1 MKTRKK
7 LKQAIAMLLATGMVV
22 TGLPTGGLE
31 AKANVLT
38 DNLSLLETNSKL
50 NTVNNYTYG
59 SSDSTAFVFGNA
71 TNTREASFTNTTFNL
86 AAVLKESDRAN
97 NTRGYL
103 SGSGNVAPSG
113 VPSGSQL
120 HTGFSD
126 MWWLGYYAFGKPQ
139 YIAKGDGSGSG
150 DFRLYENTSP
160 LDPNVTAWTGA
171 QPITAS
177 GGGTGNILHP
187 NTTAQDGKVKLID
200 VPGSTTGEKIEL
212 RQEIKP
218 SDDGQYILVQY
229 TAHNTSTSRTIDF
242 MVGHEA
248 DTELGGLDAV
258 PIFITT
264 HGKTGATFEGL
275 HFHNSG
281 YSGSG
286 SSVNESSTAKSFS
299 VFDIISTKEGLAG
312 MDRRDNSDPS
322 ENRVR
327 AGVWSSEAGVHHK
340 NWVYSQSKPGFIN
353 PGDSAAAFSA
363 YFNLEPNET
372 KTSTFALAIKPQVYY
387 VAPSLNFTKDTSPAP
402 GLTYKFTAGF
412 MGTPINSIQGAI
424 DKMATLTNHG
434 ATIAKGYIYLQED
447 VELDAPVQ
455 IPAGLDITI
464 QSADFEKINSSV
476 NYNAQS
482 TWTEDAATP
491 NSTTFKIKRKA
502 GYDGAL
508 FEVKS
513 DAIPSSNVA
522 NASSRLNFLNVVIDG
537 QSIEAKSPMIVA
549 NTGTVIVKQGTT
561 IENAVINDSTNP
573 KKPSV
578 ISVSG
583 NAVLSLDAKGDTS
596 AKVEIKNNKSNLLG
610 SAISIDDAATA
621 THPIR
626 LNGNI
631 QITDNNLYNGT
642 LIVTPP
648 DPSITPAPKKANVY
662 LGKKHFWVE
671 AENSFSGKI
680 GLSINSDNLPTT
692 NEMGT
697 PIVNFEG
704 NAVSSTAV
712 PPYSAA
718 NFSNDVDGQSI
729 QQGVA
734 SGPIKPGTALMS
746 EANQQDNMVYLRT
759 TQYSLS
765 IVYMDETDSIITF
778 SKLNFGTIPAN
789 EHVPSNPYSTT
800 LAGGSTLNF
809 KMPTVNGYIYDTT
822 NPNPLPTGISI
833 DSTGNI
839 TGTLPSGNT
848 DITVKLKKNEVRY
861 KFDAQGGLP
870 VQDKFEGVT
879 SGSSTLGKVPTPTK
893 IGYDFVKW
901 NSYVDTNNSGG
912 FDTGDTD
919 NGLFAAKDANFPA
932 PAVAKTVLLYA
943 VWTPGSTQYPIQT
956 THRNTNVALP
966 LTLGMDTSAHIIAT
980 SVTKNPVTIPGYRY
994 NTASRTPVQ
1003 YGTLNT
1009 TNGNFTVTMPAV
1021 GINLNYGY
1029 SVDPSTTFT
1038 YTVKHQDAGGNDL
1051 KAPVVSQRRAEQ
1063 DINAMPETSIVGYTY
1078 DTFAITEGYNSDN
1091 ATDSGHYIVGLDNDT
1106 LMITNDTASGTFQ
1119 AKMPNQNVTVVYKY
1133 NAESGTNLVRRF
1145 YDRITDKIVATQV
1158 DQILAGGNINV
1169 GIPTAGSTTGDK
1181 LYGYAWDLNSSA
1193 VVVPPTAAT
1202 VNPTNGQLT
1211 GTMPLVG
1218 NGVRADYKL
1227 SRDASKWR
1235 DINFA
1240 VANAPYEKGSINPLP
1255 AGSPTSFLAND
1266 GSAAGAASAFK
1277 FNKLKADG
1285 YIPTLTAN
1293 RYYMFE
1299 GWYKDAA
1306 ATQPVSDTDTFETS
1320 TTPLTLYAKFVEDP
1334 SQWVDINFV
1343 AGSNGSIGTP
1353 NTLHKPYDYT
1363 WGQILTELPS
1373 TTPVANYVFS
1383 NWTAPDKS
1391 VMVATSSL
1399 TNGATYTANFSKDPN
1414 TWGTGVGAIE
1424 PVGRIG
1430 SDGSGEISIHGT
1442 TPNNVYVVTDKNGK
1456 IVAVVRGKDGGSITD
1471 VTNMIPGAHYDVY
1484 EGTPDTQAQVGNDA
1498 STITGSA
1505 VSAPKDVYIPTVENN
1520 YNVGYDPNN
1529 DGMAQIVINPADPD
1543 ADYALIDEA
1552 GNVLKYPGSD
1562 NGWMTPI
1569 GSNPSTVTFDN
1580 LNPNETYTV
1589 VARKKKD
1596 SSLPDPLMKIAD
1608 GNKITANPGDMADAV
1623 KYTVETINGS
1633 IVSVGDVAVNADS
1646 YAEAKA
1652 NQEVK
1657 ISAPAVNAQ
1666 GKRFLHWNVL
1676 AGRAVGVS
1684 GNITEADYSFKLSN
1698 SNIVLKAVYEPVKVA
1713 GDDADVTEEIRGG
1726 DVGEFGLDP
1735 RIIPDLAHELTT
1747 PLDRSLIGINGAKVD
1762 YRVVFNKRDSKQVE
1776 KSAVKP
1782 LSESGR
1788 LHEDAFTAAYSL
1800 DILLER
1806 YVDGRKVD
1814 RATSSNAEVDVIAQL
1829 PARDV
1834 DQLDY
1839 QIYDVTPDRVT
1850 GAINPTEVN
1859 ISTDVANNAGLLK
1872 FKGNV
1877 THTYILV
1884 YSKTFKTVFVDNK
1897 PVLDHLFLNDT
1908 SRNFYHS
1915 FKVRRKEAVED
1926 SYYTADYN
1934 IVTAYAKNDV
1944 AGSIKTPFEDIY
1956 GVEYNYV
1963 NWSTK
1968 EDTLKVY
1975 DTTSPVTRRT
1985 VIYAYYRN
1993 NRPEVLKARDDLGNT
2008 IEEARNLIRDP
2019 YLKLKEVDEV
2029 KAQIDIAVEVLRQ
2042 ARDLVNVYEPHN
2054 TYTRQAN
2061 YDELQRAI
2069 NALRALID
2077 KYNRLIEERKA
2088 RRIATTGGET
2098 SGGTTSS
2105 GRGSKLLAPGEKSTA
2120 KGARLEASNVRA
2132 FVLGTDGKWTKNPT
2146 TGGWS
2151 FTLEGGLPLNNIW
2164 GMISYQDST
2173 GKTVSRWYFFNS
2185 DSTMVTGWHFDTSSN
2200 KWFYLNPKAGDEI
2213 GQMQTGWVYD
2223 NNKWYFMNLESGTLS
2238 QGWVAAPDNRWYLF
2252 DESGAMLTG
2261 WRNVNEKWYYLN
2273 PNTNNDRPFGSMYIN
2288 ETTPDGYRVD
2298 ANGAWI
2304 Q

>member
-1 MKTRKK
+1 MKIIKK
-7 LKQAIAMLLATGMVV
+7 LKQTTAILLVAGMIV
-22 TGLPTGGLE
+22 TGLPTGVLE
-31 AKANVLT
+31 ARANVLT
-38 DNLSLLETNSKL
+38 PNTSIGDGVPDDNTNSEL
-50 NTVNNYTYG
+50 NRVNGFIYG
-59 SSDSTAFVFGNA
+59 SSDSTSFVYGKSANHDG
-71 TNTREASFTNTTFNL
+71 TNSGYGTAGGADKVTFNV
-86 AAVLKESDRAN
+86 AAITDDALRSNTSKGYYGTDAPSAPDSDPVLKSAYGD
-97 NTRGYL
+97 
-103 SGSGNVAPSG
+103 S
-113 VPSGSQL
+113 
-120 HTGFSD
+120 
-126 MWWLGYYAFGKPQ
+126 WWHGYYAFGKPNRIGSDVQ
-139 YIAKGDGSGSG
+139 NKTGGSPYEGTNPVDPLVGTWSGSM
-150 DFRLYENTSP
+150 P
-160 LDPNVTAWTGA
+160 TAATF
-171 QPITAS
+171 
-177 GGGTGNILHP
+177 
-187 NTTAQDGKVKLID
+187 
-200 VPGSTTGEKIEL
+200 PGSSMKKALHTSDTYKNGDVLDIESKVEL
-212 RQEIKP
+212 RQEVKI
-218 SDDGQYILVQY
+218 SDDKQYVLVQY
-229 TAHNTSTSRTIDF
+229 TVHNKTNTPLDFIVGNETDTQLGAHD
-242 MVGHEA
+242 
-248 DTELGGLDAV
+248 DV

-264 HGKTGATFEGL
+264 HGAGASFEGL
-275 HFHNSG
+275 HFN
-281 YSGSG
+281 
-286 SSVNESSTAKSFS
+286 NKSFS
-299 VFDIISTKEGLAG
+299 DNSSNAIFDIISRGKGGAG
-312 MDRRDNSDPS
+312 MEVRDSSDPS
-322 ENRVR
+322 ENRVWGGSWSTQAGLAHTDWVFTQSR
-327 AGVWSSEAGVHHK
+327 AGYVAAGRDGT
-340 NWVYSQSKPGFIN
+340 YST
-353 PGDSAAAFSA
+353 GDTAAGFSA
-363 YFNLEPNET
+363 YFQLQGNET
-372 KTSTFALAIKPQVYY
+372 KTSTFALATKPY
-387 VAPSLNFTKDTSPAP
+387 VFYVNPSAPAGGN
-402 GLTYKFTAGF
+402 GF
-412 MGTPINSIQGAI
+412 MGQPVRTIQEAINQINTKPADI
-424 DKMATLTNHG
+424 KKA
-434 ATIAKGYIYLQED
+434 YIYLQGD
-447 VELDAPVQ
+447 VTIDST
-455 IPAGLDITI
+455 INMPANRDITI
-464 QSADFEKINSSV
+464 QTTDFDAITSNT
-476 NYNAQS
+476 NYS
-482 TWTEDAATP
+482 TIPLWTDDIPVPHDQNVKYTIKRASGFTGAMFNVS
-491 NSTTFKIKRKA
+491 NSTST
-502 GYDGAL
+502 
-508 FEVKS
+508 
-513 DAIPSSNVA
+513 
-522 NASSRLNFLNVVIDG
+522 LNFLDVTLDG
-537 QSIEAKSPMIVA
+537 NGGVYDTSTQDKWSASIVHALPAGSVLATAPMIEASNGKVGIKQNTIIRNIRVKGTGVASAIGLSGGAVLDLNSPV
-549 NTGTVIVKQGTT
+549 
-561 IENAVINDSTNP
+561 D
-573 KKPSV
+573 
-578 ISVSG
+578 SVSIDHNISED
-583 NAVLSLDAKGDTS
+583 NASAIMVSDTS
-596 AKVEIKNNKSNLLG
+596 S
-610 SAISIDDAATA
+610 A
-621 THPIR
+621 THPIT
-626 LNGNI
+626 LNGNV
-631 QITDNNLYNGT
+631 QVNDNRSYNGT
-642 LIVTPP
+642 LVQQ
-648 DPSITPAPKKANVY
+648 PAPPAPPIQIKNSKANVY
-662 LGKKHFWVE
+662 LGKKHFWVT
-671 AENSFSGKI
+671 AGNSFTGNI

-697 PIVNFEG
+697 PIVSFAG
-704 NAVSSTAV
+704 NAPTFNDV

-718 NFSNDVDGQSI
+718 NFTNDVDGQSI

-734 SGPIKPGTALMS
+734 SGPIKSGTAINGDTTQK
-746 EANQQDNMVYLRT
+746 ENIVYLRT

-765 IVYMDETDSIITF
+765 IVYMDETDSTIPF
-778 SKLNFGTIPAN
+778 GRLNFGTIPAS
-789 EHVPSNPYSTT
+789 EHVPTNPYSTN

-901 NSYVDTNNSGG
+901 NSYVDANGNGT
-912 FDTGDTD
+912 FDTGETD
-919 NGLFAAKDANFPA
+919 NGLFANKDDNFPN
-932 PAVAKTVLLYA
+932 PSVAKIVNLYA

-966 LTLGMDTSAHIIAT
+966 LTLGMDTSGHIIAE
-980 SVTKNPVTIPGYRY
+980 SVTKNPTTIPGYRY

-1266 GSAAGAASAFK
+1266 GTSAGAASAFK

-1306 ATQPVSDTDTFETS
+1306 ATQPVSDSDTFETS
-1320 TTPLTLYAKFVEDP
+1320 ATPLTLYAKFVEDP
-1334 SQWVDINFV
+1334 SQWIDINFT
-1343 AGSNGSIGTP
+1343 AGTNGQVGTP

-1391 VMVATSSL
+1391 VMGANSSL
-1399 TNGATYTANFSKDPN
+1399 TNGATYTANFGKDAN

-1505 VSAPKDVYIPTVENN
+1505 VSTPKDVYIPTVENN

-1529 DGMAQIVINPADPD
+1529 DGMAQIVIKPADPD

-1569 GSNPSTVTFDN
+1569 GSNPSTVTFNN

-1623 KYTVETINGS
+1623 KYTIETINGS

-1735 RIIPDLAHELTT
+1735 RIIPDLEHELTT
-1747 PLDRSLIGINGAKVD
+1747 PLDRSLIGVNGAKVE

-1782 LSESGR
+1782 LAESGR

-1944 AGSIKTPFEDIY
+1944 VGSIKTPFEDIY